1 MGGMI
6 TVSVCVGSSCHIK
19 GAPQI
24 IEKFQQLIA
33 SYDLWNRV
41 ELKGVFCMERC
52 TQGVTIEIG
61 GEVFSASDAASAEEL
76 FRTMVLVPLG
86 IDSSGA

>member
-1 MGGMI
+1 MI

-24 IEKFQQLIA
+24 IERFQQLIA
-33 SYDLWNRV
+33 SYDLWNQV

-61 GEVFSASDAASAEEL
+61 GEVFSAADAAAAEEL

-86 IDSSGA
+86 FDSSGA

>member
-1 MGGMI
+1 MI

-24 IEKFQQLIA
+24 IERFQQLIA

-61 GEVFSASDAASAEEL
+61 GEVFSVVDAAAAEEL
-76 FRTMVLVPLG
+76 FKTMVLVRLG

>member
-1 MGGMI
+1 MI

-33 SYDLWNRV
+33 GYDLWNRV
-41 ELKGVFCMERC
+41 ELKVVFCMERC

-61 GEVFSASDAASAEEL
+61 GEVLSAVDAAAAEEL
-76 FRTMVLVPLG
+76 FKTMVLIPLG